1 MANVPIYNQPTVA
14 DKHIAL
20 KYKNV
25 DVNAD
30 AFGASV
36 LQAVGNTG
44 KALQNLG
51 NQADNLTFVLQK
63 KADEYNKTKIV
74 DLTNKIDSYTNDA
87 LYNKEY
93 GYFYKT
99 GSNAMGMSPQV
110 MADYDKYSQELL
122 EQSGLKGEYYAMAQS
137 AIVSKRNNIF
147 PAINKHDAEQTKN
160 WQNTVYTEKEANFL
174 NQAILDR
181 NDDVKLANTLKQ
193 GYNVIQLQA
202 QLQDWDTET
211 TELKK
216 KDFASKY
223 HQAVINGL
231 LSDGSLRAKQ
241 YYEAHKEEISPD
253 RHNALIDAINGNEL
267 NYKANDNA
275 QYMMS
280 LPLADAYKY
289 LDDIE
294 NIYERNATE
303 REFNRILN
311 RKNELVK
318 QKDNEV
324 SQQFMN
330 QFYEVLQTGNQEDIR
345 NLMQQVYSS
354 GASIEMQDKLLSKIK
369 DYQEIG
375 EYITN
380 WGHKQFLEDMAFYNA
395 EEFKT
400 LNLADYSLSKT
411 DYQHFADLQ
420 RKVGTEEFNNRNE
433 LKKAIDKIDTN
444 LFGLGTKT
452 VPNSSFYKTD
462 LFNIFNKIERMQGK
476 AINLKD
482 LDNGQIR
489 NLIDAFNYKS
499 EDIKDKSIDEFK
511 ELYIK
516 GREYSEFYDVVAN
529 NYQRFKQMNK
539 REPSPDE
546 IYQMTLT
553 SVLDLE
559 KEKRQRA
566 NTKLVQG
573 MNLFT
578 DVNNV
583 APKKGETRVLTYFAD
598 FEVPRIANNLGLKLN
613 YVEGARYREGDL
625 GGHGK
630 GKKFDLSMSEHSS
643 FNREVI
649 MREVLASPLV
659 VTVGTSDPILLEKF
673 KGNPKIKNLKKWDKD
688 VGSKRNVNHI
698 SHLDITLN
706 TRYGGEEQGGNQQ
719 ITMQRPDGKIVSV
732 PVSKVSDLEKQ
743 YKYKRL

>member
-14 DKHIAL
+14 DKHIAK
-20 KYKNV
+20 KYNKV
-25 DVNAD
+25 DITPD
-30 AFGASV
+30 MLGASV
-36 LQAVGNTG
+36 YEAIEKTG
-44 KALQNLG
+44 QELG
-51 NQADNLTFVLQK
+51 NLSLSIQK
-63 KADEYNKTKIV
+63 KTDEYNKTKIV
-74 DLTNKIDSYTNDA
+74 ELTNKIDSYTNTT
-87 LYNKEY
+87 LYDKDN

-99 GSNAMGMSPQV
+99 GANAMGVAPQV
-110 MADYDKYSQELL
+110 MADYDNFTKELL
-122 EQSGLKGEYYAMAQS
+122 KESGLKGEYQTMAQN
-137 AIVSKRNNIF
+137 AILAKRNNIF
-147 PAINKHDAEQTKN
+147 PAINKHDAEQTQN
-160 WQNTVYTEKEANFL
+160 WQNAVYLEKEANFL
-174 NQAILDR
+174 NQAVLDR

-202 QLQDWDTET
+202 QLQNWDKET

-223 HQAVINGL
+223 HQQVIQGL
-231 LSDGSLRAKQ
+231 LADGSLRAKD

-253 RHNALIDAINGNEL
+253 RHNSLLDAINGNEL

-280 LPLADAYKY
+280 LPLTDAYKY
-289 LDDIE
+289 LDNIK
-294 NIYERNATE
+294 NIYERNETE
-303 REFNRILN
+303 KEFNRLIN
-311 RKNELVK
+311 RKNEIIK
-318 QKDNEV
+318 QKDNEI

-330 QFYEVLQTGNQEDIR
+330 QFYDVLQNGSHEDIR
-345 NLMQQVYSS
+345 NFMQQVYSS
-354 GASIEMQDKLLSKIK
+354 GASPEMQDKLLSKIK
-369 DYQEIG
+369 DYQEVG
-375 EYITN
+375 QYITN
-380 WGHKQFLEDMAFYNA
+380 WGHKQFLEDIAFYNA

-400 LNLADYSLSKT
+400 LNLAEYDLSKA

-433 LKKAIDKIDTN
+433 YKKALEKINTN
-444 LFGLGTKT
+444 LFGMGTKN
-452 VPNSSFYKTD
+452 VPNSSFYKSD

-583 APKKGETRVLTYFAD
+583 SQKKGETRVLTYFAD
-598 FEVPRIANNLGLKLN
+598 YEVPRIANTLGLKLN
-613 YVEGARYREGDL
+613 YVEGSRYREGDI

-643 FNREVI
+643 FNREAI
-649 MREVLASPLV
+649 LREVLASPLV
-659 VTVGTSDPILLEKF
+659 EKVGTSDSLLLEKF
-673 KGNPKIKNLKKWDKD
+673 KGNPKIIDLRRWDKEK
-688 VGSKRNVNHI
+688 GSKKNVNHI

-706 TRYGGEEQGGNQQ
+706 TRFGGEEQGGQQ
-719 ITMQRPDGKIVSV
+719 KITMQRPDGKIVSV